1 MQPKMA
7 LNRVE
12 NQKAA
17 TEFQNENSAAALIV
31 TKKDPAHCRNPS
43 LKFSLVEAGTQYRV
57 DVVVKGCLD
66 CFKVTRLSSSD
77 NVCVWRV
84 DDVVFKVSKGY
95 LAGFEISTDT

>member
-17 TEFQNENSAAALIV
+17 AEFQNENSAAALIV

-43 LKFSLVEAGTQYRV
+43 LKFS
-57 DVVVKGCLD
+57 
-66 CFKVTRLSSSD
+66 
-77 NVCVWRV
+77 
-84 DDVVFKVSKGY
+84 
-95 LAGFEISTDT
+95 